1 MHKAQKHV
9 GHEAREA
16 WEQIRQEACR
26 AQEHIRY
33 ESREARE
40 HVGHKGHEA
49 RMIQQKDQILVER
62 KQDMPLHTSFIR
74 LS

>member
-1 MHKAQKHV
+1 MHKAQEHV

-16 WEQIRQEACR
+16 RERVRQEACR

-33 ESREARE
+33 ESRGARE
-40 HVGHKGHEA
+40 RVGHKGHEA

>member
-1 MHKAQKHV
+1 MHKAQEHV

-16 WEQIRQEACR
+16 RERVRQEACR
-26 AQEHIRY
+26 AQQHIRY

-49 RMIQQKDQILVER
+49 RMIQQKDQILAER
-62 KQDMPLHTSFIR
+62 KQYMPLHTSFIR